1 MTDGAVGI
9 TFQEKMSGGFALDV
23 TDPAEGQR
31 KGRASGQEL
40 TLYASVSID
49 DVRRFRDDPEHA
61 GSLAGQIDFAPLG
74 GRIQGKN
81 GVFNLF
87 SPTDQPGLK
96 LMVYELGF
104 ESGGKEYYFAGA
116 KQVHKDSGF
125 DLWADTTTLF
135 SRLHL
140 GKDKSGPVVGAG
152 ILTLGVGDLLKLTST
167 IRTTNAKD
175 AAESVHAIA
184 EFSEFFLGQ
193 LADSYLKPA
202 PADSRKPGA

>member
-9 TFQEKMSGGFALDV
+9 TFQEKMAGGFALEA
-23 TDPAEGQR
+23 TDPKEGQR

-40 TLYASVSID
+40 TLYASVAID
-49 DVRRFRDDPEHA
+49 DVSRFRDDPEHA
-61 GSLAGQIDFAPLG
+61 GSLDGQIEFAALG

-104 ESGGKEYYFAGA
+104 VSGGKEYYFAGA

-152 ILTLGVGDLLKLTST
+152 VLTLGVGDLLKLTST
-167 IRTTNAKD
+167 IKTPGSKNAGQ
-175 AAESVHAIA
+175 SVHAIA
-184 EFSEFFLGQ
+184 EFSEFFLGE
-193 LADSYLKPA
+193 LADSYLKP
-202 PADSRKPGA
+202 PPTDSRKPGA

>member
-9 TFQEKMSGGFALDV
+9 TFQEKMAGGFALDV
-23 TDPAEGQR
+23 TDPTEGQS

-40 TLYASVSID
+40 TLYASVAID
-49 DVRRFRDDPEHA
+49 DVSHFRDDPEHA

-74 GRIQGKN
+74 GRIDGKN

-104 ESGGKEYYFAGA
+104 VSGVKEYYFAGA
-116 KQVHKDSGF
+116 KQVHKDSGW
-125 DLWADTTTLF
+125 DVWSDTTTLF

-167 IRTTNAKD
+167 IQTPGARNAAD
-175 AAESVHAIA
+175 SLQTIA
-184 EFSEFFLGQ
+184 VFGGFFLGE
-193 LADSYLKPA
+193 LADSYLKPP
-202 PADSRKPGA
+202 PADFRKPGA

>member
-9 TFQEKMSGGFALDV
+9 TFQEQMKGGFALGAS
-23 TDPAEGQR
+23 DPSDGQR

-40 TLYASVSID
+40 TLHAEVAID
-49 DVRRFRDDPEHA
+49 DVRRFRDDPQHA
-61 GSLAGQIDFAPLG
+61 GSLAGTVDFAPLG
-74 GRIQGKN
+74 SGLAGRN

-104 ESGGKEYYFAGA
+104 QSGGKDYYLAGA
-116 KQVHKDSGF
+116 KQVHKDTGF
-125 DLWADTTTLF
+125 DLWSDTTTLF
-135 SRLHL
+135 TRLHQ

-175 AAESVHAIA
+175 PGQSVQAIA
-184 EFSEFFLGQ
+184 EFTEFFLGE
-193 LADSYLKPA
+193 LADSYLKPV
-202 PADSRKPGA
+202 PADSRKPGV